1 MSASLAAAM
10 LAAFSVL
17 ATATSADR
25 GRASIVRRRMLRRLP
40 VGPRRM
46 AMSEVVEG
54 GARRVLAWATRS
66 RRARRADEAL
76 SDWLDAAARSVRSG
90 GSLAQALAGA
100 AASVASTPL
109 GGDVLAL
116 RRAIE
121 RGDPLSGALEAFD
134 RASPSP
140 PRQLAVRALILASE
154 VGGAPSAA
162 LDGVSAT
169 LRHLVGIRGEARALA
184 TQARL
189 SAVVIAASPVAFT
202 LVAASVDGRV
212 LAFLVGSPVGLACL
226 ALGLG
231 LDALGAW
238 WMARLIG
245 AGS

>member
-1 MSASLAAAM
+1 MSASLFAAV
-10 LAAFSVL
+10 LAAFTVL
-17 ATATSADR
+17 AAATSADR
-25 GRASIVRRRMLRRLP
+25 GRASIVRRRMLRRLSI
-40 VGPRRM
+40 GPRRT
-46 AMSEVVEG
+46 AMSEMVAG
-54 GARRVLAWATRS
+54 GARQAIERVTRR
-66 RRARRADEAL
+66 RRARQADEAL

-100 AASVASTPL
+100 ASSVASTPL
-109 GGDVLAL
+109 GADVLAL
-116 RRAIE
+116 GRAIE
-121 RGDPLSGALEAFD
+121 QGDPLSSALQAFD
-134 RASPSP
+134 RALSSP
-140 PRQLAVRALILASE
+140 PRQLTVRALALASE
-154 VGGAPSAA
+154 VGGAPSGA

-202 LVAASVDGRV
+202 VVAGSVDGRV

-226 ALGLG
+226 ALGIG
-231 LDALGAW
+231 LDVLGAW